1 MRSVNSFYFDNSTVE
16 NCINNIKNRYKDY
29 VSDDILKVFNYCI
42 IKRNV
47 QYSMGETGASLKLL
61 INLCFL
67 AVANSQDRKWYQKK
81 RVINYEEEV
90 LFLSD
95 EINKLY
101 CAYYRLVE
109 KGEIGSEDITTRA
122 FMSYHFNYP
131 SVSIKQ
137 YENIFYCFEEIINQI
152 YASRG
157 LDLKQIITGFF
168 IILNYEELKQKE
180 KKVGKYISKE
190 FGVYLVFPK
199 GELIKILKEYNIN
212 EQVFRKVFFIESNQ
226 LNFPNEYPTNIEKYT
241 IGKIGIETKDVIYV
255 PRNYYILDKFWR
267 SVVESNVSD
276 KKKGDLLELYCK
288 KFVSDFFGEE
298 HVFTKIYDQNNNEQD
313 IIILYEDR
321 VISIEC
327 KAVEFKEVFRE
338 SKRALSR
345 LKQRFEKSIQYGY
358 NQCQRIVTQIEN
370 GNSKYYDSDENE
382 SKKLLFDLSNYDP
395 NKVIKIVVTLDN
407 YHNLSESV
415 FQFLDKQ
422 DINEKYPWAIDI
434 FTLERIIQFFI
445 KNKCSP
451 ETLIKYIDA
460 RIENYGATQTMA
472 VDELDILG
480 FYLKYGSIFS
490 DKNKNISL
498 TLGHGYSAMFED
510 VD

>member
-180 KKVGKYISKE
+180 KKVGKYISK
-190 FGVYLVFPK
+190 
-199 GELIKILKEYNIN
+199 
-212 EQVFRKVFFIESNQ
+212 
-226 LNFPNEYPTNIEKYT
+226 
-241 IGKIGIETKDVIYV
+241 
-255 PRNYYILDKFWR
+255 
-267 SVVESNVSD
+267 
-276 KKKGDLLELYCK
+276 
-288 KFVSDFFGEE
+288 
-298 HVFTKIYDQNNNEQD
+298 
-313 IIILYEDR
+313 
-321 VISIEC
+321 
-327 KAVEFKEVFRE
+327 
-338 SKRALSR
+338 
-345 LKQRFEKSIQYGY
+345 
-358 NQCQRIVTQIEN
+358 
-370 GNSKYYDSDENE
+370 
-382 SKKLLFDLSNYDP
+382 
-395 NKVIKIVVTLDN
+395 
-407 YHNLSESV
+407 
-415 FQFLDKQ
+415 
-422 DINEKYPWAIDI
+422 
-434 FTLERIIQFFI
+434 
-445 KNKCSP
+445 
-451 ETLIKYIDA
+451 
-460 RIENYGATQTMA
+460 
-472 VDELDILG
+472 
-480 FYLKYGSIFS
+480 
-490 DKNKNISL
+490 
-498 TLGHGYSAMFED
+498 
-510 VD
+510 

>member
-1 MRSVNSFYFDNSTVE
+1 MIYSRFLIIALLKETS
-16 NCINNIKNRYKDY
+16 NI
-29 VSDDILKVFNYCI
+29 VW
-42 IKRNV
+42 
-47 QYSMGETGASLKLL
+47 GETGASLKLL

-345 LKQRFEKSIQYGY
+345 LKQRFEKVDSI
-358 NQCQRIVTQIEN
+358 RI
-370 GNSKYYDSDENE
+370 
-382 SKKLLFDLSNYDP
+382 
-395 NKVIKIVVTLDN
+395 
-407 YHNLSESV
+407 
-415 FQFLDKQ
+415 
-422 DINEKYPWAIDI
+422 
-434 FTLERIIQFFI
+434 
-445 KNKCSP
+445 
-451 ETLIKYIDA
+451 
-460 RIENYGATQTMA
+460 
-472 VDELDILG
+472 
-480 FYLKYGSIFS
+480 
-490 DKNKNISL
+490 
-498 TLGHGYSAMFED
+498 
-510 VD
+510 